1 MTDGAPEVRLERGA
15 VARIV
20 LDRPERLNALTLGMA
35 EVLPRLLREALDDPA
50 TRVLVV
56 TGAGRAFCAGADI
69 ALLRDLVERQ
79 DRDAFARLVD
89 TAREVLRI
97 VHGSPKPV
105 VAAVNGP
112 AAGGGANLALACDL
126 RIASDG
132 ASIGQTFV
140 RIGLHP
146 DWGGSWLLP
155 RLVGASRALELFWS
169 GRMVP
174 AAEALALGIFHRVA
188 PAARFEEE
196 VAALAESL
204 AAAPAGT
211 LGRIKATVLTSERR
225 SLEQTL
231 DAELENQLALFADPD
246 TAEGLRAFLE
256 KRAPAYRGAPGEP
269 STPRTARLA

>member
-1 MTDGAPEVRLERGA
+1 MSGVRLEPGR
-15 VARIV
+15 VARVV
-20 LDRPERLNALTLGMA
+20 LDRPERLNALTLEMA
-35 EVLPRLLREALDDPA
+35 AALPRLLREALEDPA
-50 TRVLVV
+50 TRVVVV

-97 VHGSPKPV
+97 VRGSPRPV
-105 VAAVNGP
+105 IAAVNGP

-126 RIASDG
+126 RIASDA

-155 RLVGASRALELFWS
+155 RLVGASRALELCWT

-174 AAEALALGIFHRVA
+174 AAEARELGLFHRVVPSGA
-188 PAARFEEE
+188 FEEE
-196 VAALAESL
+196 AAALAQSL
-204 AAAPAGT
+204 AQGPAGA
-211 LGRIKATVLTSERR
+211 LGRIKATVLAAERR
-225 SLEQTL
+225 SLDEAL
-231 DAELENQLALFADPD
+231 DLELEHQLALFSDPD

-256 KRAPAYRGAPGEP
+256 KRRPAYRGVPGEP
-269 STPRTARLA
+269 PPASARLA